1 MITLTTSVY
10 EKDFRFVLNKENWFY
25 NYKNDL
31 ITKKIVIINNINN
44 IDEFLLLK
52 KEFENDFEFYY
63 SSDYI
68 DKIHKT
74 FNVLL
79 SPQDIS
85 HYYSIHHYTSLL
97 VNENEYGFHVSAD
110 CSIVGE
116 NLSDFFEN
124 SIELFNVDESVK
136 STTIFWV
143 APEFMESV
151 GKNEEDYH
159 NIQKRHEKFYFSHV
173 FSDPVYFYKKSTL
186 SKCDLTYTTQLHP
199 CLPYAVNSFEYRLTN
214 YYISQNIYRAVYKSN
229 LYFIHK
235 SF

>member
-1 MITLTTSVY
+1 MITLSTSVY
-10 EKDFRFVLNKENWFY
+10 EKDFRFILNKNNWFY
-25 NYKNDL
+25 NFKNPS
-31 ITKKIVIINNINN
+31 ISKKIVIINNINN

-63 SSDYI
+63 SSEYI
-68 DKIHKT
+68 DKIQKT

-97 VNENEYGFHVSAD
+97 VNENEYGFHVSPD

-124 SIELFNVDESVK
+124 SIELFNSDESVK
-136 STTIFWV
+136 STSIFWV

-159 NIQKRHEKFYFSHV
+159 NIQKRHKKFYFSKV
-173 FSDPVYFYKKSTL
+173 FGDPVYFYKKSTF
-186 SKCDLTYTTQLHP
+186 SKCDFTNITQLHP
-199 CLPYAVNSFEYRLTN
+199 CPSYGVNSFEYRLTN
-214 YYISQNIYRAVYKSN
+214 HYISQNNYRAVYKSN